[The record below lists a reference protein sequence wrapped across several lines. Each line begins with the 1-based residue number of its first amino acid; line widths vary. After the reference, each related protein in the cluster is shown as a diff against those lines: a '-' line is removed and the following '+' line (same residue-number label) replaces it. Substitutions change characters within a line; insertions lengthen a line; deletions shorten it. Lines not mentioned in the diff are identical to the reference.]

1 MPLNVWVS
9 IISFVYMKL
18 VLNTSFFLFMLIKL
32 SFSRAS
38 FIWFSF
44 LVTVLA
50 GQFSKDAIH
59 DVLLKMFLTPEI
71 ELDSCCCH
79 NN

>member
-18 VLNTSFFLFMLIKL
+18 VSNTSALLFMLINL
-32 SFSRAS
+32 SFSSAS

-50 GQFSKDAIH
+50 GQFSKDAVH
-59 DVLLKMFLTPEI
+59 GVLLKKILTLEI
-71 ELDSCCCH
+71 EVDSCCCH
-79 NN
+79 N